1 MMLQPLLSNA
11 AKQAVATTVAVPPPI
26 GGWNDSTALD
36 LMPAEDATRLENWF
50 PRTSDVVLRGGFTAL
65 STSAMGSGAAVE
77 TLAELRTN
85 TVNKLVAAS
94 GGKIYDATGATPAQL
109 ATGYS
114 EDRWQ
119 THAFKNLLFAC
130 NGTDAPWTYNGSA
143 FDATSGFT
151 GPTITTLI
159 DVTSHAERLFFVEKD
174 SQSFWYGGVG
184 AITGALTEFNL
195 NTIAQLGGNLNS
207 IGIIASDGGVSS
219 ENLVCFFMTSG
230 EVIIYQG
237 SNPGDASA
245 WSKVGSFVIGAPF
258 NRQNSLSVGADLVA
272 MTMDGFVPMTQ
283 VLPFGRSRDERAI
296 LSDKIRGAVNA
307 AVKSYKGNAHWQ
319 IQLYP
324 LGDMLIFNIPV
335 TGTTAEQYVMNTTT
349 GSWAKF
355 KNMNARCWALLSDD
369 LYFGGE
375 DGKIYQ
381 ADTGTD
387 DAGSAIPANGAT
399 AWNYFGDRGRQKQF
413 TAARP
418 NFTADGTLTLSTVLN
433 VDFVEK
439 DVAHTVTSLSTGP
452 IWDAVI
458 WDEEIWGGAL
468 GGVNTWQ
475 SIMNI
480 GYAASLRVE
489 VSTSTLEVHWNS
501 TTYTMIPGGVF

>member
-11 AKQAVATTVAVPPPI
+11 AKQAIATTVAVPPPI

-36 LMPAEDATRLENWF
+36 LMPPEDATRLENWF
-50 PRTSDVVLRGGFTAL
+50 PRTSDVVLRGGFSAL
-65 STSAMGSGAAVE
+65 STTAMASGAAVE
-77 TLAELRTN
+77 TLAELKTN
-85 TVNKLVAAS
+85 SVNKLVAAA
-94 GGKIYDATGATPAQL
+94 GGKIYDATTATPSEL

-119 THAFKNLLFAC
+119 THVFKNLLFAV
-130 NGTDAPWTYNGSA
+130 NGTDAPWTYDGST
-143 FDATSGFT
+143 FDSTTGFT
-151 GPTITTLI
+151 GPTIADLI
-159 DVTSHAERLFFVEKD
+159 NVTSHAERLFFVEKD

-184 AITGALTEFNL
+184 AITSSLTEFNL

-237 SNPGDASA
+237 SNPGDADA

-258 NRQNSLSVGADLVA
+258 NRQNCLSVGADLVA

-283 VLPFGRSRDERAI
+283 VLPFGRSRDERSI

-307 AVKSYKGNAHWQ
+307 AVKAYKGNAHWQ

-324 LGDMLIFNIPV
+324 LGDMLIFNVPV
-335 TGTTAEQYVMNTTT
+335 TSTTAEQFVMNTTT
-349 GSWAKF
+349 GAWCKF
-355 KNMNARCWALLSDD
+355 TDMNARCWALLSDN

-381 ADTGTD
+381 ADTGTSD
-387 DAGSAIPANGAT
+387 NGSAIVANGST

-418 NFTADGTLTLSTVLN
+418 NFTADGTITLSTILN
-433 VDFVEK
+433 VDFVEN
-439 DVAHTVTSLSTGP
+439 DVANSVTSYSTGP
-452 IWDAVI
+452 VWDAVI
-458 WDEEIWGGAL
+458 WDDEIWGGAL
-468 GGVNTWQ
+468 TGVNTWQ

-489 VSTSTLEVHWNS
+489 VSTTTLEVHWNS
-501 TTYTMIPGGVF
+501 TTYNMIPGGVF